1 MNAFENSF
9 WQFYSKGELTIHRE
23 KNAACS
29 EYTNVTPENVWAIS
43 DSVESDYKN
52 DLADVMEDSDTEF
65 VVEDN
70 QEKHEDQDEEDNSL
84 DSHNYNQHHAIVHE
98 STYAV
103 DTNVRNKCTFKE
115 NENIGNEIDLT
126 KFANYIKIQNDCK
139 LNSEVLIEI
148 FPLDNSL
155 NVFEKLINFDE
166 SERYASQNGR
176 TFVVSLHE
184 LWTFI
189 VCYWISQTTDPPI
202 LLEIRKSF
210 GACKLCSQSN
220 DKGQT

>member
-1 MNAFENSF
+1 
-9 WQFYSKGELTIHRE
+9 
-23 KNAACS
+23 
-29 EYTNVTPENVWAIS
+29 
-43 DSVESDYKN
+43 
-52 DLADVMEDSDTEF
+52 MEDSDTEF

-184 LWTFI
+184 L
-189 VCYWISQTTDPPI
+189 
-202 LLEIRKSF
+202 
-210 GACKLCSQSN
+210 
-220 DKGQT
+220 